1 MRNLIITIS
10 VMVLCNSCFVHSGRI
25 INGQCRP
32 KNPNFKLIA
41 TPFEETNKIIFN
53 KVYTKDGQNK
63 LGLGFYDEGR
73 IIIISNYNYQIQNYD
88 LITNS
93 FIKSKNWNNPE
104 NIGYWRIEGNK
115 IKTEYFSCSNSGDYI
130 REQGEIKGDTIIFER
145 DCGTSNPFK
154 TIKCPEKYIL
164 SDMSFE

>member
-1 MRNLIITIS
+1 MKKILLIS
-10 VMVLCNSCFVHSGRI
+10 LVLFCTSCFIHKGQR

-32 KNPNFKLIA
+32 KNPTFKLLKISFKEIDKLTFNRVYIA
-41 TPFEETNKIIFN
+41 DNFTKAVGYRFYSDGRLIFIHS
-53 KVYTKDGQNK
+53 KDGFALKPDDVINK
-63 LGLGFYDEGR
+63 
-73 IIIISNYNYQIQNYD
+73 
-88 LITNS
+88 
-93 FIKSKNWNNPE
+93 KWNNAQA
-104 NIGYWRIEGNK
+104 IGYWRIEGDK

-154 TIKCPEKYIL
+154 TVKCPEKYIL